1 MPLTILYILVIFAAF
16 VAGFFFLFKM
26 HPMYHEGSL
35 SSGEISVYMVELS
48 KYGVKYGEYR
58 FSIFGDKITYVFNP
72 SSMIIPAI
80 IMVVGIISS
89 VASGFSVFST
99 IIILLFF
106 TLLATIMLS
115 IKILICKIFLA

>member
-1 MPLTILYILVIFAAF
+1 
-16 VAGFFFLFKM
+16 
-26 HPMYHEGSL
+26 MYHEGSL

-115 IKILICKIFLA
+115 IKILICKHYIRKNVLFQ